1 MQSGKIIACVGM
13 RDGSMVVWFDGG
25 KARTYST
32 AKDFGISDPV
42 LRRTATVSEDG
53 DNISWEDG
61 TVVWGYDIVNK
72 GKPFDFVTLEKK
84 RILDELT
91 ICRKEANF
99 SQTHLGMAGHQP
111 HRVVHDLPADQH
123 PPEAARPARQD
134 PRDRRYRRTRREGR
148 HQGGVSAASHLSSQD
163 ILARQTTTRP
173 RAELLGASSHP

>member
-61 TVVWGYDIVNK
+61 TVVWGYDIIHK

-99 SQTHLGMAGHQP
+99 SQTHLGMAAGIRQSVISRIESSTISP
-111 HRVVHDLPADQH
+111 QINTLLKLLAPLGKTLAIVDIDAPEEKVVTK
-123 PPEAARPARQD
+123 EA
-134 PRDRRYRRTRREGR
+134 
-148 HQGGVSAASHLSSQD
+148 
-163 ILARQTTTRP
+163 
-173 RAELLGASSHP
+173 

>member
-1 MQSGKIIACVGM
+1 M
-13 RDGSMVVWFDGG
+13 
-25 KARTYST
+25 
-32 AKDFGISDPV
+32 

-99 SQTHLGMAGHQP
+99 SQTHLGMAAGIRQSVISRIESSTISP
-111 HRVVHDLPADQH
+111 QINTLLKLLAPLGKTLAIVDIDAPEEKVVTK
-123 PPEAARPARQD
+123 EA
-134 PRDRRYRRTRREGR
+134 
-148 HQGGVSAASHLSSQD
+148 
-163 ILARQTTTRP
+163 
-173 RAELLGASSHP
+173 

>member
-99 SQTHLGMAGHQP
+99 SQTHLGMAAGIRQSVISRIESSTISP
-111 HRVVHDLPADQH
+111 QINTLLKLLAPLGKTLAIVDIDGPDEKVATK
-123 PPEAARPARQD
+123 EA
-134 PRDRRYRRTRREGR
+134 
-148 HQGGVSAASHLSSQD
+148 
-163 ILARQTTTRP
+163 
-173 RAELLGASSHP
+173 

>member
-32 AKDFGISDPV
+32 AKDFGICDPV

-99 SQTHLGMAGHQP
+99 SQTHLGMAAGIRQSVISRIESSTISP
-111 HRVVHDLPADQH
+111 QINTILKLLAPLGKTLAIVDIDAPEEKVVTK
-123 PPEAARPARQD
+123 EA
-134 PRDRRYRRTRREGR
+134 
-148 HQGGVSAASHLSSQD
+148 
-163 ILARQTTTRP
+163 
-173 RAELLGASSHP
+173 